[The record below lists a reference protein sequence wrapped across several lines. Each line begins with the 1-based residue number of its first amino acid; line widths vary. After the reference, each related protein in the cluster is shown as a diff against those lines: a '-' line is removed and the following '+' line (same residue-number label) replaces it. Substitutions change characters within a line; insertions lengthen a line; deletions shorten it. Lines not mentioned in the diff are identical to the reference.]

1 MKLENDNRSKTG
13 KFTNLWKLN
22 NILLNNQWIKEI
34 TRKVRQYL
42 ETNENKKT
50 IFQNLW
56 NAVKRVLREKFIAI
70 NAYVKNNFQL
80 NLKLAE
86 GKK

>member
-56 NAVKRVLREKFIAI
+56 NAV
-70 NAYVKNNFQL
+70 
-80 NLKLAE
+80 
-86 GKK
+86 